1 MLYSFLLYNYMN
13 QLYVYIYPLPLQPP
27 SHPTPTFLSFNT
39 ELGVLASAIRQDK
52 ERNGIHIGKEV
63 NIHKLHDYLVGIS
76 PLMFTLQNRTCMA
89 LFPSTPPTPLLF
101 KDQFKCISFIKACP
115 DAFSLKLSLLSLSFY
130 FNANVSHSVV
140 SDSQQ
145 SHDLQPAR
153 LLCQ

>member
-1 MLYSFLLYNYMN
+1 MN

-76 PLMFTLQNRTCMA
+76 PLMFTL
-89 LFPSTPPTPLLF
+89 
-101 KDQFKCISFIKACP
+101 
-115 DAFSLKLSLLSLSFY
+115 
-130 FNANVSHSVV
+130 
-140 SDSQQ
+140 
-145 SHDLQPAR
+145 
-153 LLCQ
+153 

>member
-27 SHPTPTFLSFNT
+27 SHPPPTVLSFNT

-76 PLMFTLQNRTCMA
+76 PLMFTL
-89 LFPSTPPTPLLF
+89 
-101 KDQFKCISFIKACP
+101 
-115 DAFSLKLSLLSLSFY
+115 
-130 FNANVSHSVV
+130 
-140 SDSQQ
+140 
-145 SHDLQPAR
+145 
-153 LLCQ
+153 